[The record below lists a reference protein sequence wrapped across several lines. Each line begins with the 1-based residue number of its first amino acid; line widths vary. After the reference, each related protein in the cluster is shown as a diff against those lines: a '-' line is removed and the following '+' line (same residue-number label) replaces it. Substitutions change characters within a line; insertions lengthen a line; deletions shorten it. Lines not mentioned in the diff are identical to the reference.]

1 MIELIEILEKR
12 KDGDSDEYY
21 FLVSYKGNKYKVMF
35 KDWWFGNRN
44 SGCSYEKVWDSQGK
58 EIEIDNEFDIKLDDL
73 FWSCVYG
80 D

>member
-1 MIELIEILEKR
+1 
-12 KDGDSDEYY
+12 
-21 FLVSYKGNKYKVMF
+21 MF
-35 KDWWFGNRN
+35 KDWWSGNRN
-44 SGCSYEKVWDSQGK
+44 SGCSCEKVWDSQGK